1 MNTRFNPTTNGT
13 GHLGHAYI
21 AILNYHAAKSSG
33 GEFIVRFD
41 DDQEWWVERLGRAK
55 MAEYAEAWKEDLE
68 WLGIVPDRYTS
79 EAEERG
85 SNEALMAAFPLLEIY
100 ETVDTEEVN
109 HSYAQIVGW
118 PHSYPVV
125 SFLTASKVIQDH
137 REGIDLLIRGMDL
150 LTEHCLYG
158 YFCRLLGYPM
168 PQMLYVPRLV
178 YRKSANYSYY
188 VGEEAEEL
196 TDISK
201 AKGGFKIREYR
212 EAGWK
217 PEELVAMLAVACLE
231 EPAAGWIFGNVKESP
246 ALSRRPEDR

>member
-118 PHSYPVV
+118 PHSYLDSRHGLADGTLPLRILLPTLGLPHAANALRAAPRLSQVRELQLLRRRRGGGV
-125 SFLTASKVIQDH
+125 DRHFQGEGRVQDS
-137 REGIDLLIRGMDL
+137 R
-150 LTEHCLYG
+150 
-158 YFCRLLGYPM
+158 
-168 PQMLYVPRLV
+168 VPR
-178 YRKSANYSYY
+178 
-188 VGEEAEEL
+188 
-196 TDISK
+196 
-201 AKGGFKIREYR
+201 GGM
-212 EAGWK
+212 EAGRVGGDAGGGVPGGTGGGLDIRK
-217 PEELVAMLAVACLE
+217 REREPGALAQT
-231 EPAAGWIFGNVKESP
+231 
-246 ALSRRPEDR
+246 